1 MNHLIVYAHPN
12 EDSLNHK
19 ILQTAVDALKAG
31 GHEVVVRDLYKMG
44 FNPVLS
50 LEDTKALKQGNL
62 PEDIRTEQ
70 NHLTGADVITLIYP
84 IWWAGLPAIL
94 KGYIDRVFA
103 YKFAY
108 TYNGEGMVDKLLTGK
123 KGVIISTY
131 GTSEDYY
138 EAIGMEEALKQTS
151 GEGIFNFC
159 GVEIAEQLLFGGVNK
174 SVTDQERREMLERV
188 RSLFSAF

>member
-1 MNHLIVYAHPN
+1 
-12 EDSLNHK
+12 
-19 ILQTAVDALKAG
+19 
-31 GHEVVVRDLYKMG
+31 
-44 FNPVLS
+44 
-50 LEDTKALKQGNL
+50 
-62 PEDIRTEQ
+62 
-70 NHLTGADVITLIYP
+70 
-84 IWWAGLPAIL
+84 IL

-108 TYNGEGMVDKLLTGK
+108 TYNGEGTVDKLLTGK

-151 GEGIFNFC
+151 GEGIFDFC
-159 GVEIAEQLLFGGVNK
+159 GVEVAEQLLFGGVNK

-188 RSLFSAF
+188 RSLFSSF